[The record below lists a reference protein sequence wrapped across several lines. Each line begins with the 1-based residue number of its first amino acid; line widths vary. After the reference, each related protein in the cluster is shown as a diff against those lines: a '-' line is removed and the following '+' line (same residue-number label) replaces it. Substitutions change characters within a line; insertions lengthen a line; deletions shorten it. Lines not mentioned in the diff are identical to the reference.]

1 MNASQLPVLLTAA
14 NTPKGTARP
23 GVGASEA
30 ALSDPTASSV
40 NFTELIVHRLKG
52 KNAAAPDA
60 GAEATTTDNATLS
73 SVLAQIL
80 AHWLPHASAPSRPPT
95 LEPETTGDASAS
107 HWPDASWLAALHH
120 SPSPLDPASDPNLPA
135 LKKTLERV
143 LATLPSHPAVSADD
157 NVKSLLA
164 HQQSL
169 SANSTTVKKDAL
181 VDQLHQVLPQ
191 SLSANSVVRESN
203 TDSPDLNALLTSLLE
218 KAKALT
224 EQAKRAHPPV
234 EQTLPAFF
242 NRLTNNPGTMESTI
256 GSSDSAAFIGSL
268 KSMLAALMGE
278 KSARFHAGDAA
289 AQGAFAVTHR
299 KVPVDEAIPLNA
311 SPSGTGENVLPEK
324 LLALLRAEPHEAS
337 RQPSLLHGSPLF
349 ANDRPTETTKLPQ
362 DVIHSQLDQPA
373 RWASEV
379 AQRIVWHAGQGLSK
393 VELQLTPPHLGK
405 LEVSLQLQG
414 DQLTAQFVAASAAA
428 RDALDQALP
437 RLRELLQ
444 QSGIQLAQ
452 SDVSTQR
459 DFSQRH
465 DGQSAHP
472 QANPAIPAV
481 PRTTAADSATTD
493 RLQPRAR
500 TLPAGSIETWA

>member
-14 NTPKGTARP
+14 NTPKGTAPRP

-52 KNAAAPDA
+52 KNAAAADPA
-60 GAEATTTDNATLS
+60 AEEATTDNATLS

-95 LEPETTGDASAS
+95 PEPETTGDASAS
-107 HWPDASWLAALHH
+107 HWPDASWLRALPH
-120 SPSPLDPASDPNLPA
+120 SPSPLDPASSSNLSVLNKEMA
-135 LKKTLERV
+135 RL
-143 LATLPSHPAVSADD
+143 LATLPHQSEALADD
-157 NVKSLLA
+157 ESKLVLA
-164 HQQSL
+164 LQQAL
-169 SANSTTVKKDAL
+169 TANSSAL
-181 VDQLHQVLPQ
+181 QATPH
-191 SLSANSVVRESN
+191 
-203 TDSPDLNALLTSLLE
+203 SPDLNALLTSLLE
-218 KAKALT
+218 KVKALT
-224 EQAKRAHPPV
+224 GQAKMAHPPV